1 LNPEE
6 VFGWD
11 IGVRQELWEKRVA
24 VDLTYFHNDLSNV
37 IGFNGLFQTL
47 NLGAA
52 ETQGLEAALRA
63 QPIPNLVFMASYTYL
78 DAVKTDNSDI
88 SQPEGSRLPRRPRNE
103 VYFSASYL
111 WFKKLRTV
119 VEAKFVN
126 AREELNFGLP
136 NFDIEDYSFVNI
148 AAEYDITPHFSVFGR
163 VDNLM
168 NEHYSEVFGFPAL
181 GRAAYGGV
189 KLRF

>member
-1 LNPEE
+1 
-6 VFGWD
+6 
-11 IGVRQELWEKRVA
+11 
-24 VDLTYFHNDLSNV
+24 V

-52 ETQGLEAALRA
+52 ETQGLEAELRA
-63 QPIPNLVFMASYTYL
+63 QPIPNFVLMASYTYL
-78 DAVKTDNSDI
+78 DAEKTDNSDI

-119 VEAKFVN
+119 IEAKFVN
-126 AREELNFGLP
+126 AREELNFGFP

-148 AAEYDITPHFSVFGR
+148 AAEYDVTPHLSVFGR
-163 VDNLM
+163 VDNLT

-189 KLRF
+189 KVRF